1 MDFKNMTPEVALQGF
16 GSGFDCST
24 CTLAHVADRIG
35 LDEET
40 AVKISGAFGGGMWRG
55 DTCGAVV
62 GALMAIGMKYAQ
74 TEAGDEETK
83 NNMLAKK
90 AEFEKR
96 FSEKYGS
103 LICREILGYDLS
115 TEEGMAAIM
124 EQELLAKKCPYVV
137 CDACEILEE
146 ILG

>member
-24 CTLAHVADRIG
+24 CTLAHVADKIG

-40 AVKISGAFGGGMWRG
+40 ALKISGAFGGGMWRG

-83 NNMLAKK
+83 NNMLEKK
-90 AEFEKR
+90 AWRPSWSRSCSLRSARTLSVTHARFWKR
-96 FSEKYGS
+96 SWA
-103 LICREILGYDLS
+103 DL
-115 TEEGMAAIM
+115 
-124 EQELLAKKCPYVV
+124 L
-137 CDACEILEE
+137 
-146 ILG
+146 